1 VSRIE
6 VVTNAYGKV
15 AKTPLKEYS
24 TFREG
29 RRLQDNIKMDL
40 RDISFD
46 KMK

>member
-1 VSRIE
+1 VL
-6 VVTNAYGKV
+6 TNAQGKV

-24 TFREG
+24 TFKEG

-46 KMK
+46 EVR